1 MRKEHLTYILIAT
14 LVMISS
20 IFVAPTAVYARMG
33 MPDVGTAGLSVDG
46 STSREERAKQERENK
61 KAQAEAPAP
70 ISAQNSNQNQR
81 ASEGTASPT
90 TPRSNA
96 VTDFQNNPNIPKDP
110 GQQHIG
116 MLDNDKNGDPVNLK
130 NRAEADSEYTEPS
143 KEEIQEAQIKCIE
156 TLKENGTE
164 ENKAKTVCA
173 SSVSRSYAFC
183 LANIGTGLLE
193 NYTAED
199 CLQTMQDDAILQQ
212 QDPIKD
218 QKPNGIFDAMKQ
230 MFGSLV
236 DDAASLASS
245 AGEKLLDWWNDP
257 EKFSK
262 LGTAILNHIIE
273 HPFETAFDVAMII
286 VAVAGAIPSGGG
298 SVIAAAGAIA
308 GRKALTI
315 AAKEAALGVA
325 ETLSKKGVSAILMSG
340 LKGIASPWMHPQQ
353 TARFLTKAITDYVT
367 GVQKRVDLVNAVGK
381 ARFGGKW
388 KDGAESLRDIKE
400 MSTKEIA
407 VDELTKDGWKAIE
420 PATQKFSMKEVSRIT
435 DKELL
440 DPVIKKAYESYNN
453 RYKWTGRALRVG
465 MGLDGATDFLGLQS
479 PEITTEAREN
489 DANYNTDV
497 SPEEKINE
505 YKMKRTKADI
515 IHQAYME
522 HLKENKISIGQEYAS
537 SHPGERNMMNKTNEA
552 FKEKYGFSYFGEQ
565 QEITSLS
572 QKGHA
577 KEEAEKNKPKF
588 K

>member
-1 MRKEHLTYILIAT
+1 MIA
-14 LVMISS
+14 
-20 IFVAPTAVYARMG
+20 VA
-33 MPDVGTAGLSVDG
+33 
-46 STSREERAKQERENK
+46 
-61 KAQAEAPAP
+61 
-70 ISAQNSNQNQR
+70 I
-81 ASEGTASPT
+81 
-90 TPRSNA
+90 
-96 VTDFQNNPNIPKDP
+96 
-110 GQQHIG
+110 
-116 MLDNDKNGDPVNLK
+116 
-130 NRAEADSEYTEPS
+130 
-143 KEEIQEAQIKCIE
+143 
-156 TLKENGTE
+156 
-164 ENKAKTVCA
+164 
-173 SSVSRSYAFC
+173 
-183 LANIGTGLLE
+183 
-193 NYTAED
+193 
-199 CLQTMQDDAILQQ
+199 
-212 QDPIKD
+212 
-218 QKPNGIFDAMKQ
+218 
-230 MFGSLV
+230 
-236 DDAASLASS
+236 
-245 AGEKLLDWWNDP
+245 
-257 EKFSK
+257 
-262 LGTAILNHIIE
+262 
-273 HPFETAFDVAMII
+273 
-286 VAVAGAIPSGGG
+286 AGAIPTGGG

-340 LKGIASPWMHPQQ
+340 LKGIAFPLRHPQQ
-353 TARFLTKAITDYVT
+353 TARFLTKALTKATTDYVT

-381 ARFGGKW
+381 ARFGEKW

-440 DPVIKKAYESYNN
+440 DPAIKKAYESYNN

-489 DANYNTDV
+489 DTNYNTDV